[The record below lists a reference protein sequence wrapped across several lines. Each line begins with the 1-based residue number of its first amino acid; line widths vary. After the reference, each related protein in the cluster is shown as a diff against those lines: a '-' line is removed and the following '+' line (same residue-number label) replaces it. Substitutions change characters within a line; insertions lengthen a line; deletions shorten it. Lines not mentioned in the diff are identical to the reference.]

1 MFSHYQMTILE
12 EFLESTYAAAGI
24 IYPHQISVEEL
35 SLRLNV
41 WVHYRPI
48 GSRALEATSGMYS
61 MFLDE
66 RLPPNQ
72 QRLDFLHELCHLLRH
87 AGNQMVLPETFTQMQ
102 ENEAEHFV
110 LYAAMPFSMIS
121 RLEVPDRLGQAKLFL
136 AETFGVPIELAEQ
149 RLDQLQRRT
158 LQGIWN
164 EVVNGQFRENRMKK
178 PLWSPET
185 NKILKQL
192 NRQLIAKGL
201 PGYQDKGLLQ

>member
-1 MFSHYQMTILE
+1 
-12 EFLESTYAAAGI
+12 
-24 IYPHQISVEEL
+24 
-35 SLRLNV
+35 
-41 WVHYRPI
+41 
-48 GSRALEATSGMYS
+48 
-61 MFLDE
+61 
-66 RLPPNQ
+66 
-72 QRLDFLHELCHLLRH
+72 
-87 AGNQMVLPETFTQMQ
+87 MVLPETFTQMQ

-164 EVVNGQFRENRMKK
+164 DVVNGQFRENRMKK

-185 NKILKQL
+185 NRILKQL